1 MKQVFIKK
9 AQHAR
14 LFLFLPAGEQMSICL
29 TIRWL
34 RGMTICCVL
43 ITVRLILTMLC
54 WMAISLFIWQ
64 PGRWEYG
71 LLHVFSPG
79 RIILGSRWLPSMVL
93 LVRFMIVMAFLKRFL
108 EERFCISRS
117 RPWYVFAVGCVGRQ
131 RKSSFSW
138 LINLTVAWMNC
149 MKN

>member
-14 LFLFLPAGEQMSICL
+14 LFLFFAGWGADEHL
-29 TIRWL
+29 FNYPVAE
-34 RGMTICCVL
+34 GMTICCVL

-79 RIILGSRWLPSMVL
+79 RIIHGNRWLPSMVL

-131 RKSSFSW
+131 RKLSFSW